1 MVRKTRQRP
10 GPRPRT
16 RRRRRQ
22 NTKKI
27 HAATEAENAEVESHH
42 YSSTMMFDGNT
53 LVMKSQKDD
62 EPVKEHI
69 YTKKQ
74 LEREIPIGKELID
87 EYLDGKM
94 PRGIQRPIP
103 KEIEFRSVLPNPD
116 DLGLL
121 PPNASIM
128 KKYKL
133 NQQQKQTKRR
143 RENQSQNIYNKQ
155 RENMRLMVQDSDD
168 DDAAL
173 NADYAAGDTN
183 RPHARNLFDL
193 P

>member
-1 MVRKTRQRP
+1 MIRKTRQRL
-10 GPRPRT
+10 RPRT
-16 RRRRRQ
+16 RRRQ

-27 HAATEAENAEVESHH
+27 HAEVKSHQ
-42 YSSTMMFDGNT
+42 YLSTMMFDGNT

-62 EPVKEHI
+62 EPIKERV

-74 LEREIPIGKELID
+74 LEQEIPIGKELID

-103 KEIEFRSVLPNPD
+103 KEIEFRSVLPNPA

-121 PPNASIM
+121 PPNASSM

-133 NQQQKQTKRR
+133 NQQQKQIKRR
-143 RENQSQNIYNKQ
+143 RESQSPDRYDTQ
-155 RENMRLMVQDSDD
+155 RENMRLMVQD
-168 DDAAL
+168 
-173 NADYAAGDTN
+173 ADYAAGDTN
-183 RPHARNLFDL
+183 RKHAHNLFDL

>member
-1 MVRKTRQRP
+1 MVRKTIQRKRQRP
-10 GPRPRT
+10 RP
-16 RRRRRQ
+16 RRRQ

-27 HAATEAENAEVESHH
+27 HAATPTENAEVESHH
-42 YSSTMMFDGNT
+42 YLSTMMFDGKT
-53 LVMKSQKDD
+53 LVFKSQKDD
-62 EPVKEHI
+62 EPVKEQV

-74 LEREIPIGKELID
+74 LEQEIPIGKELID

-94 PRGIQRPIP
+94 PRGIKRPIP

-121 PPNASIM
+121 PPNASSM
-128 KKYKL
+128 KKFKL
-133 NQQQKQTKRR
+133 NQQKQTKRR
-143 RENQSQNIYNKQ
+143 RESQSQDRYDKQ
-155 RENMRLMVQDSDD
+155 RENMILMVQDA

-173 NADYAAGDTN
+173 NADYAAHGKN
-183 RPHARNLFDL
+183 RKKARNLFDL

>member
-10 GPRPRT
+10 RP
-16 RRRRRQ
+16 RRRQ
-22 NTKKI
+22 TTKKK
-27 HAATEAENAEVESHH
+27 HAAQAAAAENAEVENHH
-42 YSSTMMFDGNT
+42 YLSTMTFDGET
-53 LVMKSQKDD
+53 LIMKSQKDD
-62 EPVKEHI
+62 EPVKEHV

-121 PPNASIM
+121 PPNASSM

-133 NQQQKQTKRR
+133 NQQNKTNRR
-143 RENQSQNIYNKQ
+143 RESQSQDRYDKQ
-155 RENMRLMVQDSDD
+155 RENIRLMVQDA

-173 NADYAAGDTN
+173 TADYVASSTN
-183 RPHARNLFDL
+183 RKHARNNLQ
-193 P
+193 